1 MLLLHCV
8 KLCSLGDIR
17 RQSVLATAQL
27 MAHLLF
33 KMGPKM
39 MVRNLPHAV
48 EDLEK
53 VVIVDQELEWK
64 DSMTCKTRYT
74 MLSIIVLI
82 PLRLH

>member
-27 MAHLLF
+27 MAHLLLM
-33 KMGPKM
+33 MGPKM
-39 MVRNLPHAV
+39 MVRNLSHEV

-53 VVIVDQELEWK
+53 VVIVFYELEWK
-64 DSMTCKTRYT
+64 DNMTCKTRYT
-74 MLSIIVLI
+74 MLL
-82 PLRLH
+82 